1 MSRPV
6 DIATD
11 LAPRFSTGS
20 SAVGGTAV
28 QLFPVGAKV
37 IKGVQLK
44 ADAANTGIIY
54 VGSNSGV
61 TAAAADTTDGFP
73 IAAGEGIFIPIEDIT
88 RLWIIASVAA
98 QEIYWLVV

>member
-1 MSRPV
+1 MGRPV
-6 DIATD
+6 DIVTD
-11 LAPRFSTGS
+11 LAPKFSTGS
-20 SAVGGTAV
+20 KAVGGTAV
-28 QLFPVGAKV
+28 QLLPVAMKV

-54 VGSNSGV
+54 VGYNPSV

-73 IAAGEGIFIPIEDIT
+73 ISAGEGIFVPVEDIT
-88 RLWIIASVAA
+88 RIYVIASAAA